1 MKHATSLAAG
11 LMLMLSPMAFAV
23 DTDGDGYDDNS
34 DNCTLVAN
42 PDQRDTDEDGFGNRC
57 DGDFD
62 NDLQINAVDLGVLR
76 ANFFSAF
83 PDTDLDGDGITNT
96 VDLGIFKAAFFG
108 VPGPTSSTP
117 DVNPCDCYFSGDC
130 NDGFCDWGPSGFTVE
145 DVCFWRTPKPNG
157 LPGMGCDT
165 EYEGA
170 WGPICDG
177 VCTSATV
184 GSLIGRESVELI
196 VTGIEHWKNA
206 LVVPSAAGGGAVDS
220 AEVAAVQALPF
231 VGADA
236 ALELGRHVADL
247 LSMAS
252 EFGFYDYFCHYEH
265 YPNQPG
271 EFVDIQNDTCRIQSA
286 ELSVAALKAELQ
298 APGSG
303 AAHIAQVA
311 SYCAPAVWQSL
322 FAPRCAPG
330 PDALSCF
337 AGVVADLGVF
347 LSTPRAAAPGSEEAL
362 LDALNAK
369 RQ

>member
-1 MKHATSLAAG
+1 MSYRT
-11 LMLMLSPMAFAV
+11 AFAV
-23 DTDGDGYDDNS
+23 GLVLLLGAPAQAADTDNDGYDDNNDNCTLLANVDQRDTDGDGY
-34 DNCTLVAN
+34 
-42 PDQRDTDEDGFGNRC
+42 GNRC

-62 NDLQINAVDLGVLR
+62 NDLQINAVDLGIMR
-76 ANFFSAF
+76 ANFFGAN
-83 PDTDLDGDGITNT
+83 PDTDLDGDGETNT
-96 VDLGIFKAAFFG
+96 VDLGLFKAAFFG

-117 DVNPCDCYFSGDC
+117 TVNPCNCYFSGDC
-130 NDGFCDWGPSGFTVE
+130 NDGFCDWGPNGFTVE

-157 LPGMGCDT
+157 VPGQGCDA

-177 VCTSATV
+177 TCTTPLV
-184 GSLIGRESVELI
+184 GTLIGRESIDLL

-220 AEVAAVQALPF
+220 AEVAAVQALDFTAP
-231 VGADA
+231 DA

-252 EFGFYDYFCHYEH
+252 DFGFYDYFCHYEH
-265 YPNQPG
+265 HPDEPG

-303 AAHIAQVA
+303 AAHIAQIA
-311 SYCAPAVWQSL
+311 NHCAPAVWQSL

-337 AGVVADLGVF
+337 ANVVADLGVF
-347 LSTPRAAAPGSEEAL
+347 MSTPRATAPGTEEAL
-362 LDALNAK
+362 LEALRA
-369 RQ
+369 RR